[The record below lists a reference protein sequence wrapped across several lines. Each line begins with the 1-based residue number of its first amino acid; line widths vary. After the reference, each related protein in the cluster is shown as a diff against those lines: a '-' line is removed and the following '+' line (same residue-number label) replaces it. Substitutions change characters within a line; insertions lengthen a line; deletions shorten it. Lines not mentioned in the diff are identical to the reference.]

1 MTSQFADQ
9 LLEDIVLQAPIVR
22 AAQVVEGSGWTY
34 DALDRARYIVL
45 VADGNND
52 FHVAVV
58 RTVFDS
64 LLRKAE
70 DPAVVALLRAC
81 GTLPQDPAATIHWQG
96 FEDFRSEERRVG
108 KECVSTGRSRWWQY
122 HKKKKTTNQQ

>member
-1 MTSQFADQ
+1 MRMPMDNIWRRVDQLVGVTERELKMTSQFAYQ

-70 DPAVVALLRAC
+70 DPAVVALLRE
-81 GTLPQDPAATIHWQG
+81 I
-96 FEDFRSEERRVG
+96 
-108 KECVSTGRSRWWQY
+108 GRA
-122 HKKKKTTNQQ
+122 HV